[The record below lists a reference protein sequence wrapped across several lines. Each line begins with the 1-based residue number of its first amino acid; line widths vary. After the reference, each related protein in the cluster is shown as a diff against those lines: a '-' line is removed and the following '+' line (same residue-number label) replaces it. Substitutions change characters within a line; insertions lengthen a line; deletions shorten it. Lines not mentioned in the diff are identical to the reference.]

1 VLCTKANYFCTVHD
15 IEPYY
20 NWLHLYNAA
29 EDEQSPFYGRE
40 YSEFTFTHGVY
51 NYLIH
56 PQWDAFGSNTLYLK
70 ILYAD
75 YIDGYAI
82 LELIGEWND
91 ALYNDIM
98 MLKREVIEMLG
109 EQGIQKFILI
119 GENVLNFHA
128 SDDSYY
134 EEWFQETEDGWIAFV
149 NFRDHVLDEFRRA
162 RIDYY
167 INFGG
172 DLDTFQWRRLS
183 PRQLQEAVEAVIS
196 RRIA

>member
-1 VLCTKANYFCTVHD
+1 M
-15 IEPYY
+15 
-20 NWLHLYNAA
+20 HLYNAA

-40 YSEFTFTHGVY
+40 YSEFTFTHAVY

-56 PQWDAFGSNTLYLK
+56 PQWDFFGSNTLYLK
-70 ILYAD
+70 ILYTD
-75 YIDGYAI
+75 YTDGYAV

-98 MLKREVIEMLG
+98 MLKREVIEILN
-109 EQGIQKFILI
+109 EQGIHKFILI

-149 NFRDHVLDEFRRA
+149 NFRDHVLEEFRRA
-162 RIDYY
+162 RIDYF

-172 DLDTFQWRRLS
+172 DLDSFQWRKLS
-183 PRQLQEAVEAVIS
+183 PRQLQEAIEAVIS

>member
-1 VLCTKANYFCTVHD
+1 VHD

-40 YSEFTFTHGVY
+40 YSEFTFTHAVY

-56 PQWDAFGSNTLYLK
+56 PQWDFFGSNTLYLK
-70 ILYAD
+70 ILYTD

-82 LELIGEWND
+82 LEMMGEWND

-98 MLKREVIEMLG
+98 MLKREVLEILN
-109 EQGIQKFILI
+109 EQGIQKFILL

-149 NFRDHVLDEFRRA
+149 NFREHVLEEFRKA
-162 RIDYY
+162 RIDYF

-172 DLDTFQWRRLS
+172 DLDELQWRKLS
-183 PRQLQEAVEAVIS
+183 PRQMQEAVEAVIS